1 MVCEHLSAL
10 EQQMLSAG
18 LRVTFRGQAWHRNYR
33 EWVLSAQVRA
43 IARNDGSSS
52 GPADP
57 PSDTAV
63 QAAVVPTQVACP
75 SYPA

>member
-18 LRVTFRGQAWHRNYR
+18 LRVTFRGQAWSRNCR
-33 EWVLSAQVRA
+33 EWVFFAQVRA

-57 PSDTAV
+57 LGDTAV
-63 QAAVVPTQVACP
+63 QAAVLST
-75 SYPA
+75 